1 MAAIDKQTR
10 SEIVQEYRLAKDKA
24 EQINILAEL
33 YATNTAEIRGILAA
47 ADAYEITPD
56 IIANAAHRIIDT
68 GLTFGALR
76 NYYKQFSGHDARRAK
91 KVFKDFVYKAWPE
104 TEDPAECHDLPYIQK
119 LAEQA
124 IVAADARVKGPKK
137 KQHQDLAPA
146 PCVAAAPF
154 TDEQAGMLIAGLIS
168 LLAEQEARR
177 SQMNYEITQ
186 KQRKA
191 NDLITEAEALTV
203 DLLELD
209 RKINEGKMLLDR
221 LEQEQQERQN
231 A

>member
-1 MAAIDKQTR
+1 MAEIDKQTR
-10 SEIVQEYRLAKDKA
+10 SEIVQEYRLAKNKP
-24 EQINILAEL
+24 EQISILAEL
-33 YATNTAEIRGILAA
+33 YATTTAEIRCILAA
-47 ADAYEITPD
+47 AGAYEIEPLTL
-56 IIANAAHRIIDT
+56 AKAAQRIIND
-68 GLTFGALR
+68 GLTFGGLR
-76 NYYKQFSGHDARRAK
+76 NYYKEFTGHDAKQAK
-91 KVFKDFVYKAWPE
+91 KVFKDFAHKTWPE
-104 TEDPAECHDLPYIQK
+104 DPSECNDLKNIQE
-119 LAEQA
+119 LVTIALD
-124 IVAADARVKGPKK
+124 VADTRAKNRERKPR
-137 KQHQDLAPA
+137 QDLAPA

-154 TDEQAGMLIAGLIS
+154 TDEQAGMLIAGMLS